1 MDHMR
6 NCIKGAKNSIPLR
19 YLLLGTEWKTELK
32 IAEIKA
38 VIRGRAYRSILGRQ
52 WRTMNRQ
59 GERWVRNVRILPV
72 SPFLCFCGRPVLCT
86 QSMKQ
91 SWGTPN
97 WLLLFFNMGFS
108 ILSKKLFFFQKNF
121 FSTKD
126 YKFPQYDW
134 YCYLSLYI
142 FERL

>member
-97 WLLLFFNMGFS
+97 WLLLFFN
-108 ILSKKLFFFQKNF
+108 ILSFM
-121 FSTKD
+121 S
-126 YKFPQYDW
+126 
-134 YCYLSLYI
+134 CLYI
-142 FERL
+142 LEINPLSVTLFANIFYHSMDCLFVLFMVYFSV